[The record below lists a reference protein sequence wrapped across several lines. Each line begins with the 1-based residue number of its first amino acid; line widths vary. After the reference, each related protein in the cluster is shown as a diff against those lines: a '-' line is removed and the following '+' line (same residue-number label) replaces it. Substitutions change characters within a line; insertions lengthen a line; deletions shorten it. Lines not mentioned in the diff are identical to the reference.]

1 MNWAELFGRAI
12 RETRESQ
19 HLTVE
24 KTAKAMK
31 VRCSLLENLERGTE
45 KPSFDTIF
53 KLAKTYKVEAGQF
66 FLWSEHQTAEEL
78 RTMINGLLDKCSLGE
93 LKKIHRI
100 ALELR
105 ISEAE
110 EKHDG

>member
-12 RETRESQ
+12 RETRESKK
-19 HLTVE
+19 LTIE
-24 KTAKAMK
+24 KAAKAMK
-31 VRCSLLENLERGTE
+31 VRRSLLENLERGTE

-53 KLAKTYKVEAGQF
+53 KIAKTYKVEAGQF

-78 RTMINGLLDKCSLGE
+78 RRMIKGLLAKCSLGE

-105 ISEAE
+105 ISEVE
-110 EKHDG
+110 GKRDG